1 MPYIGNTPALDYI
14 SFAVQN
20 FTVTAGTT
28 VYTLDYSVSNENDIA
43 LYINSVAQRPGVSFA
58 YSATGTTLTLTS
70 ATLATDTMY
79 AVFIGRAVQTV
90 VPPANINLQLAD
102 GTAAAPSLNFAN
114 DTNTGIFRPT
124 TDSIGFA
131 EGGAEAMRIDSSG
144 NLLVGTTS
152 AVANSLVNINGGI
165 NSGSGLI
172 GRALNDTFTL
182 NTQTQ
187 PQYGANFS
195 GSSGV
200 PSGISGYYGLAFA
213 TDGAERTRIASD
225 GKVTIGSST
234 IYSGTAA
241 LLNVNGDVDIGN
253 GVDASQKT
261 LKFARSA
268 TTGVIGQ
275 IGGKIQGFG
284 EMGNIKFQC
293 TAVGGGSQSADIRFF
308 TTENAVEAQ
317 RMSINAN
324 GSVTIVGA
332 LSKGSGSFKI
342 DHPLPEKKNTHHL
355 VHSFTESPQADL
367 IYRGKISLVN
377 GVATVNIDTVAGMT
391 EGTFVLL
398 NREVQ
403 CFTSNETGW
412 IAVKGS
418 VSGNILT
425 INAQDNNCN
434 DTISWLVIGERQDK
448 HMYDTNWTDEN
459 GKVIVE
465 PLKEIVEPEII
476 DNEFKLDWSIDN
488 LDRKSSNGY
497 VTTIHWRA
505 IATEGK
511 LNTSINGTVSFK
523 DAEPII
529 PYENLTKET
538 VLSWLFNNINK
549 EEIESKLMEQFNK
562 LKNPV
567 IKSGLA
573 WENN

>member
-43 LYINSVAQRPGVSFA
+43 LYINSVAQRPGASFA

-70 ATLATDTMY
+70 ATLVTDTMY

-131 EGGAEAMRIDSSG
+131 EGGTEVMRIDSSG
-144 NLLVGTTS
+144 QVGIGTSSPASQLAVQTTAGS
-152 AVANSLVNINGGI
+152 NTGFLKFTDVTYGGDI
-165 NSGSGLI
+165 RFGK
-172 GRALNDTFTL
+172 
-182 NTQTQ
+182 NT
-187 PQYGANFS
+187 
-195 GSSGV
+195 
-200 PSGISGYYGLAFA
+200 GISNDAILGTWGVNNTLIF
-213 TDGAERTRIASD
+213 TDSSERMRIASD

-234 IYSGTAA
+234 IYSGTGA
-241 LLNVNGDVDIGN
+241 LLNVNADVDIGN
-253 GVDASQKT
+253 GVDAAQKT

-342 DHPLPEKKNTHHL
+342 DHPLPEKKDTHYL

-367 IYRGKISLVN
+367 IYRGKVSLVN

-465 PLKEIVEPEII
+465 PLKEIIEPEII